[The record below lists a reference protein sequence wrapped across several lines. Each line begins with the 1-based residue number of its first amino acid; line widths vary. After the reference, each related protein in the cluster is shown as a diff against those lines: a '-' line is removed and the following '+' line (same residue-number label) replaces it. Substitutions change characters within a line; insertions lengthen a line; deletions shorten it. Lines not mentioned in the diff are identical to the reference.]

1 MFSGDSVRPS
11 RERGA
16 GTSVLLM
23 ARTTARKADAR
34 IHDLALTIE
43 ALRLSRGVSKRQLA
57 LKSGVDPSHLGK
69 FLDGGKAGL
78 SLEQVSNVLHPVRA
92 GAAQDHR
99 PGAGTARTAVRNLI
113 PRFAL
118 TSVEAGSI
126 MSLVTTDEVPHVRL
140 CFLPLRVLRRSAPDR
155 V

>member
-1 MFSGDSVRPS
+1 
-11 RERGA
+11 
-16 GTSVLLM
+16 M

-78 SLEQVSNVLHPVRA
+78 SRSGLRFLVATDAILFVPERHKIIGQALERH
-92 GAAQDHR
+92 
-99 PGAGTARTAVRNLI
+99 
-113 PRFAL
+113 
-118 TSVEAGSI
+118 E
-126 MSLVTTDEVPHVRL
+126 RL
-140 CFLPLRVLRRSAPDR
+140 
-155 V
+155 